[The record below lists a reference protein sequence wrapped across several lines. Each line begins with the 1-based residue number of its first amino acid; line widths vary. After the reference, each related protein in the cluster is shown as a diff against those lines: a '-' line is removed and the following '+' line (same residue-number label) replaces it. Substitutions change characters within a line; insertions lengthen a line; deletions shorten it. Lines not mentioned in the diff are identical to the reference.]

1 MSDDRRGGGR
11 NQGAGDDDRT
21 GADRPER
28 DFGDSAGYGGG
39 GSALDYDEVLG
50 DENSRRD
57 LGRPNPLDAV
67 VHTGRRDDESARG
80 DDRRSDVD
88 RTEDLAGPHAKP
100 SLTNEDAT
108 PGAGA
113 LPSEPTAGDV
123 DPGAG

>member
-1 MSDDRRGGGR
+1 MMDDDRRGGGQSR
-11 NQGAGDDDRT
+11 GAGDDERA

-39 GSALDYDEVLG
+39 GSALDHDEVLG
-50 DENSRRD
+50 DEGSRRD
-57 LGRPNPLDAV
+57 VKRPNPLDAV
-67 VHTGRRDDESARG
+67 VHTEQSD
-80 DDRRSDVD
+80 DDRRSEAV

-113 LPSEPTAGDV
+113 LPSEPTSGDV
-123 DPGAG
+123 DPGVG

>member
-1 MSDDRRGGGR
+1 MSEDGGRGSGGDSGGGDR
-11 NQGAGDDDRT
+11 AG
-21 GADRPER
+21 GSEPER

-50 DENSRRD
+50 DDASRRD
-57 LGRPNPLDAV
+57 IGRSNPLDAV
-67 VHTGRRDDESARG
+67 VHTERHGEESGRDN
-80 DDRRSDVD
+80 DRASEAD

-113 LPSEPTAGDV
+113 LPSEPEGGEV